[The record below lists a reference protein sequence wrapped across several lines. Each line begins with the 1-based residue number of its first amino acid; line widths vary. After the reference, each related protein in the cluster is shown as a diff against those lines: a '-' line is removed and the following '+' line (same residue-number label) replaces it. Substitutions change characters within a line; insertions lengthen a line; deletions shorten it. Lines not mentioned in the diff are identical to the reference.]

1 MAERASGRT
10 SRSPSEKVTEP
21 VASSNVTKSTD
32 GSATGSAND
41 PVSGD
46 ATARKPA
53 KPLPSPR
60 TGVDVNVE
68 TVRRAFATGD
78 ASLSVG
84 YVQHVLRSRGLE
96 PGNLNGIAD
105 QVTRRAFAE
114 LQASIGDEPTG
125 LPTASSLDFLGF
137 DVIG

>member
-1 MAERASGRT
+1 MAERTSGRT
-10 SRSPSEKVTEP
+10 SRSTGEKNTEP
-21 VASSNVTKSTD
+21 VIPSSASKSTD
-32 GSATGSAND
+32 GPATGSAND
-41 PVSGD
+41 PAGGD

-84 YVQHVLRSRGLE
+84 YVQHVLRSRGFE
-96 PGNLNGIAD
+96 PGNVTGTAD
-105 QVTRRAFAE
+105 PATRAAFSRFQE
-114 LQASIGDEPTG
+114 SIDESPTG
-125 LPTASSLDFLGF
+125 LPTANSLDYLGF